1 MEQWR
6 RLALDGSDIPIRI
19 HLDGDSMRPLIRRQQ
34 DMVTIVPLRRELRRG
49 DIVLFADD
57 AGRYVVHRV
66 WRLAEAQ
73 VTTLGDHC
81 RRPDPPLRR
90 DQVWGLVIRVERGK
104 RTLRVDQPVMRLLGR
119 IWMALLPV
127 RIGYAS
133 IRNGCRKRR
142 SGHGR
147 Y

>member
-6 RLALDGSDIPIRI
+6 HLALDGNDIPIRI
-19 HLDGDSMRPLIRRQQ
+19 HLDGDSMRPLIRRQR
-34 DMVTIVPLRRELRRG
+34 DMVTIIPLRRALRRG

-66 WRLAEAQ
+66 WKLGKAQ

-81 RRPDPPLRR
+81 MRPDPPLRR
-90 DQVWGLVIRVERGK
+90 DQVWGLVIRVERGG
-104 RTLRVDQPVMRLLGR
+104 RMLRVDQPMMRLLGR

-127 RIGYAS
+127 RIGYTG
-133 IRNGCRKRR
+133 IRQVCRERR
-142 SGHGR
+142 KGHGR
-147 Y
+147 H